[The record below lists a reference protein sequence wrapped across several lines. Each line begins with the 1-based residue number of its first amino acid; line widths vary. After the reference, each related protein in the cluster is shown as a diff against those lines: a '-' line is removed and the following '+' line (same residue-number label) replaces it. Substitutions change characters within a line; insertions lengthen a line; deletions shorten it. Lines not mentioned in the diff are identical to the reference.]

1 MRLADRTPREQV
13 RRRQAKAQRAHT
25 RRVKG
30 RRSPAQQRR
39 HAAIGPAGRTQ
50 IFHRGPLPSPELRK
64 QRQRDTFIRRGLS
77 RLNPFKGRR
86 AMKGGGHRG

>member
-13 RRRQAKAQRAHT
+13 RRRQAKAQRRHT
-25 RRVKG
+25 RIVKE
-30 RRSPAQQRR
+30 RRNPRDLQHRRPAS
-39 HAAIGPAGRTQ
+39 RTQ
-50 IFHRGPLPSPELRK
+50 AAPIRFKDNWVEIRERREGFL
-64 QRQRDTFIRRGLS
+64 RRGLS